1 MDTRRTL
8 RKAAPRPP
16 RDRGVFALRCFA
28 FCAAMLA
35 CHSRWRIC
43 SPLTGGPEFVG
54 ESGMLCLTR
63 IRPGAAAVAALL
75 CLGVGA
81 AAQQLPPAPGPIPPV
96 RRGADGRIELA
107 PPLQA

>member
-1 MDTRRTL
+1 MV
-8 RKAAPRPP
+8 AP
-16 RDRGVFALRCFA
+16 A
-28 FCAAMLA
+28 
-35 CHSRWRIC
+35 SRWRIC
-43 SPLTGGPEFVG
+43 SALTEPSRFVG

-107 PPLQA
+107 PPVQAPATVTKPPRQQPETRSAPSAAAPSTAAPS